1 MTRFLIR
8 RGVFAL
14 VTLWVIVTLVFIL
27 YQVAP
32 HDPAALRAGRAALGN
47 PGALRQIRIELGLN
61 KSVLAQYG
69 EYLSH
74 VARFNFGKS
83 NINELSVTRIIK
95 QALPID
101 ISLAIG
107 AAILWTALG
116 VGVGV
121 LAARHPRSWL
131 DRSATLFVLAGISM
145 PTFVLGLLLLFFFYF
160 LLTVHGIRIFP
171 KPGSYTSITTNP
183 LTWAHDLI
191 LPWVTLALITAATYS
206 RLTRSALLE
215 TLGEDYVRTARAKG
229 ISERRVVYRH
239 ALRSALTPLLTQL
252 GIDFATVLGGA
263 IITETVFGLPGLGLT
278 VVQSIG
284 RQDLPVV
291 EGIVILAAG
300 FIVVANIVVDALYAS
315 LDPRVRLQ

>member
-8 RGVFAL
+8 RLILAV
-14 VTLWVIVTLVFIL
+14 VTIWIIVTLVFVL

-32 HDPAALRAGRAALGN
+32 HDPAALRAGRAAAGN
-47 PGALRQIRIELGLN
+47 PAALHQIRVQLGLD
-61 KSVLAQYG
+61 KPVLTQYWD
-69 EYLSH
+69 YLQR
-74 VARFNFGKS
+74 VAHFNFGKS
-83 NINELSVTRIIK
+83 NINELSVTK
-95 QALPID
+95 LVKAAVPVD

-107 AAILWTALG
+107 GAILWTVLG
-116 VGVGV
+116 VGVGIV
-121 LAARHPRSWL
+121 AARHPRGLL
-131 DRSATLFVLAGISM
+131 DRLATFFVLTGVSV

-160 LLTVHGIRIFP
+160 LLTIHGVRIFP
-171 KPGSYTSITTNP
+171 KPGSYTGITHNP

-191 LPWVTLALITAATYS
+191 LPWVTLALITAATYA

-215 TLGEDYVRTARAKG
+215 TLGEDFVRTARAKG
-229 ISERRVVYRH
+229 LTERRVVYRH
-239 ALRSALTPLLTQL
+239 ALRSALIPLTTQL

-278 VVQSIG
+278 VVQAIG

-291 EGIVILAAG
+291 EGVVTLAAV
-300 FIVVANIVVDALYAS
+300 FIVFANIAVDALYAA

>member
-8 RGVFAL
+8 RAVFAL
-14 VTLWVIVTLVFIL
+14 ITIWVIVTLVFVL

-32 HDPAALRAGRAALGN
+32 HDPAGLRAGRAALGN
-47 PGALRQIRIELGLN
+47 PEALKQIRIELGLN
-61 KSVLAQYG
+61 KPVLSQYG

-74 VARFNFGKS
+74 VVRLNFGKS
-83 NINELSVTRIIK
+83 NINQLPVTTIMK
-95 QALPID
+95 QAIPID

-107 AAILWTALG
+107 GAILWTVLG

-121 LAARHPRSWL
+121 LAARNPRGWM
-131 DRSATLFVLAGISM
+131 DRSATLFVLTGISM

-160 LLTVHGIRIFP
+160 LLTTHGVSIFP
-171 KPGSYTSITTNP
+171 KPGSYTPITQNP
-183 LTWAHDLI
+183 LQWAHDLI

-229 ISERRVVYRH
+229 LSERRVVYRH
-239 ALRSALTPLLTQL
+239 ALRSAMTPLLTQL

-291 EGIVILAAG
+291 EGIVILAAT
-300 FIVVANIVVDALYAS
+300 FIVVANIFVDAMYAV